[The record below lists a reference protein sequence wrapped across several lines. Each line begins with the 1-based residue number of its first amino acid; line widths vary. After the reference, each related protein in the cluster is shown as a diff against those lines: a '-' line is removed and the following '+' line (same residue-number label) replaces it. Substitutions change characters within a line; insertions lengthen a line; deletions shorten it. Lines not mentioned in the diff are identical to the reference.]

1 MGSPAGPNPTPQPD
15 HGDGLSGLHQ
25 RLEQILGGY
34 TYKAIGEL
42 TGISTET
49 ARRYMLGQTPGAEFL
64 ATLCQKLN
72 ISAEWL
78 LSGEGPATV
87 DQLPEQA
94 LRDATT
100 SQLVGAVAR
109 HVGALTDRVERLEHA
124 VASIQRR
131 LPPQL
136 MPD

>member
-1 MGSPAGPNPTPQPD
+1 MGFPTGPNPASQPD

-64 ATLCQKLN
+64 AALCQKLN
-72 ISAEWL
+72 INAEWL
-78 LSGEGPATV
+78 LSGEGPASV
-87 DQLPEQA
+87 DALPDDA
-94 LRDATT
+94 LHRATT
-100 SQLVGAVAR
+100 AQLVGTVAR
-109 HVGALTDRVERLEHA
+109 HVTALTERVDRLEHA
-124 VASIQRR
+124 VATIQRR
-131 LPPQL
+131 LPPHL